1 MAHQNDQAWTNANL
15 MVPYC
20 FLDEESKQQN
30 RDIVLTAIAMQ
41 SEMIKIKS
49 PIGAK
54 LVPACATPSGRAKSM
69 RLGGTFAEG
78 RASLGIARRKQKKG
92 NLAAATAAA
101 FPSKSETAAPAAA
114 AEMAAPAASAAAAKM
129 TAVEPKRSQSV
140 RNPLAALKWGDQ

>member
-1 MAHQNDQAWTNANL
+1 MAHQNDKAWTNANL

-78 RASLGIARRKQKKG
+78 RASLGIARRKQG